1 MGTITVAVFLTLF
14 SFLHP
19 VHVSLL
25 NIDIEPDTGNIQVV
39 FKFFSDDFE
48 NIILR
53 KYNVQLNITQKV
65 DPGKQIEAINSYIE
79 ESFEMAINGKKIET
93 WEFVRNELDDL
104 AIWLYYN
111 SKYTGHIETVSLKD
125 EVMMDLFND
134 QTNLVIF
141 TYGDKQNG
149 YRLNNKN
156 RHIAFNLN

>member
-1 MGTITVAVFLTLF
+1 MGKLTVTVFLTLF

-25 NIDIEPDTGNIQVV
+25 NIDIEPDTGNIQIV
-39 FKFFSDDFE
+39 FKLFSDDFE
-48 NIILR
+48 RIILQ

-65 DPGKQIEAINSYIE
+65 DPGEQIETVNKYIK
-79 ESFEMAINGKKIET
+79 ESFEMVINGKKIEN

-104 AIWLYYN
+104 AIWLFYS
-111 SKYTGHIETVSLKD
+111 SKYTGNIESVSLKD
-125 EVMMDLFND
+125 EVMMDLFDN

-156 RHIAFNLN
+156 RHITFNLN